1 MKPPI
6 YGEYGPFMIE
16 VTENDLEAL
25 VFLTKQVF
33 GGNEDVLE
41 RYVGGSGSRRVG
53 SFNRLCLH
61 ARTAFN

>member
-1 MKPPI
+1 
-6 YGEYGPFMIE
+6 MIE

-25 VFLTKQVF
+25 VFLTKQIF